1 MKNSIK
7 KGVNSQ
13 GIRTLSVCKYDR
25 VLRAYCFSCRNL
37 PKVVEISSETGVTL
51 LEKVLLLD
59 PYETTY
65 SNIAK
70 VMQDAGYLLTRIKD
84 KDGLATQVDKDVH
97 LILVDLEP
105 GKSVLDVIAHVR
117 KSVFNHIPVLVLSYV
132 SEREAVIEALDAG
145 ASDYIIK
152 PFHHSYLLERIGRI
166 LNPDKYADIYTEYV
180 SFNMN
185 ELLDIELKRAY
196 RGKSPLSL
204 IMLAFQ
210 SGRINRSGDG
220 VSILESVLRD
230 IDTVMRYSSD
240 KVLILLPLTN
250 KEGAAYVMERIQY
263 SLESYDYLEES
274 DARYVFTA
282 ASVTFPEDA
291 DSRKSLIAMLE
302 NKLQFNQA

>member
-1 MKNSIK
+1 MAKI
-7 KGVNSQ
+7 
-13 GIRTLSVCKYDR
+13 
-25 VLRAYCFSCRNL
+25 
-37 PKVVEISSETGVTL
+37 
-51 LEKVLLLD
+51 LLLD

-65 SNIAK
+65 CYIAK
-70 VMQDAGYLLTRIKD
+70 EMQEAGYPLTRVKD
-84 KDGLATQVDKDVH
+84 RDELASHVDKDVQ

-105 GKSVLDVIAHVR
+105 GKSVLDVIFSIL
-117 KSVFNHIPVLVLSYV
+117 KSSYSHIPVLVLSYV

-152 PFHHSYLLERIGRI
+152 PFHHSYLLERVGRI
-166 LNPDKYADIYTEYV
+166 LSPEDYTDIYMEYV

-230 IDTVMRYSSD
+230 IDTVIRYSSD

-250 KEGAAYVMERIQY
+250 KEGAEYVLERIGD

-274 DARYVFTA
+274 DARYVFSA

-302 NKLQFNQA
+302 NKLQFNQT

>member
-1 MKNSIK
+1 LGKI
-7 KGVNSQ
+7 
-13 GIRTLSVCKYDR
+13 
-25 VLRAYCFSCRNL
+25 
-37 PKVVEISSETGVTL
+37 
-51 LEKVLLLD
+51 LLLD

-65 SNIAK
+65 CYIAK
-70 VMQDAGYLLTRIKD
+70 EMQKAGYPLIRVKD
-84 KDGLATQVDKDVH
+84 KDELATQVDKDVL

-105 GKSVLDVIAHVR
+105 GKSVLDVIAHVH

-132 SEREAVIEALDAG
+132 SEKEAVIAALDAG

-152 PFHHSYLLERIGRI
+152 PFHHSYLLERVGRI
-166 LNPDKYADIYTEYV
+166 LSPEDYANIYMEYV

-230 IDTVMRYSSD
+230 IDTVIRYSSD

-250 KEGAAYVMERIQY
+250 KEGAAYVLERIRD

-274 DARYVFTA
+274 DAHYVFTA

-302 NKLQFNQA
+302 NKLQFNQT